1 MTYKQIRP
9 EGAAHKSEL
18 REVQGHPAAP
28 DHAQSG
34 SEMVAADHT
43 GTWESGQSPSG
54 ELADHARLLYGASP
68 VRGTI
73 PALDR
78 ILSQSEEVT
87 DTGVS
92 VRTFIVGGGDGG
104 ARRRWIDAQLFGTG
118 RPEVAPEE
126 PDETEPL
133 AGAGV
138 RVPAPTGPRGLD
150 AMVALE
156 APSLAG
162 R

>member
-1 MTYKQIRP
+1 M
-9 EGAAHKSEL
+9 
-18 REVQGHPAAP
+18 
-28 DHAQSG
+28 
-34 SEMVAADHT
+34 
-43 GTWESGQSPSG
+43 
-54 ELADHARLLYGASP
+54 YGASP

-87 DTGVS
+87 DGGVS
-92 VRTFIVGGGDGG
+92 VRILVVAGGDGG

-118 RPEVAPEE
+118 RSEGEPEE

-138 RVPAPTGPRGLD
+138 RVPVPIGPRGLD
-150 AMVALE
+150 AMAALE
-156 APSLAG
+156 APSVAG